1 MAMFEEITGMVVG
14 AMDATFAPIMPL
26 GPMVSLFV
34 VSAVITVAILMLG
47 RLLTNNKAVKE
58 LRTRMQELREQMTA
72 AQKAGDKDTAN
83 KLLEQTMQMNNEFMK
98 HSYKSLL
105 VSLVVIYLFL
115 PWLNHSYGGMTIASL
130 PFAVP
135 FVGSS
140 VTWVLWYVLVSFT
153 IGWVVRKLFG
163 FE

>member
-1 MAMFEEITGMVVG
+1 MFEDITGMVVG
-14 AMDATFAPIMPL
+14 GMDAAFAPLMPF
-26 GPMVSLFV
+26 GPMASLFV
-34 VSAVITVAILMLG
+34 VSAIITVSVLLLG

-58 LRTRMQELREQMTA
+58 LRTKMQELREQMTA

-98 HSYKSLL
+98 HSYKSLF
-105 VSLVVIYLFL
+105 VSLIVIYLFL
-115 PWLNHSYGGMTIASL
+115 PWLNHSYGGMTVAAL
-130 PFAVP
+130 PFALP
-135 FVGSS
+135 FVGANL
-140 VTWVLWYVLVSFT
+140 TWALWYILVSFT